1 MKMGKQARFGLL
13 ASTLFIM
20 LLVVNALALQ
30 QASAPQSAPASS
42 SSSAQKPAATP
53 SGSGLDEFAP
63 QSASGSQE
71 LAHASNEAAGED
83 DETAAFKY
91 SPAVRGIAKITGL
104 SLVMAYWICVVI
116 NFAIIA
122 VLVVMALKSN
132 LPAMFRGRTQSI
144 QKDIQEARHSSE
156 DAQRRFGEIESR
168 LSRMNVEIEEMQAKA
183 EADAR
188 AEEERMRAAIQ
199 QEKQKILQSAEQEVE
214 QATSA
219 ARRDLQKYA
228 AALTIELAEKG
239 IRVDAGEDKLLVED
253 FTAQLASQAS
263 RNGGS

>member
-1 MKMGKQARFGLL
+1 MMKMRKQFKFGLI
-13 ASTLFIM
+13 ASAVFIM
-20 LLVVNALALQ
+20 LLAINAFALQ
-30 QASAPQSAPASS
+30 EASAPQSAPASTP
-42 SSSAQKPAATP
+42 SAQKPAATP
-53 SGSGLDEFAP
+53 SGSRLDEFAP

-83 DETAAFKY
+83 DETAAFKF
-91 SPAVRGIAKITGL
+91 SPSVGWIAKHTGL
-104 SLVMAYWICVVI
+104 SVTTAYWLSVVL
-116 NFAIIA
+116 NFAVIAIA
-122 VLVVMALKSN
+122 VVLFMKSKM
-132 LPAMFRGRTQSI
+132 PAAFRGRTQSI

-156 DAQRRFGEIESR
+156 DAQRRLSEIESR
-168 LSRMNVEIEEMQAKA
+168 LSRMNLEIEGMQSKA

-188 AEEERMRAAIQ
+188 AEEERMRTAIQ

-214 QATSA
+214 QAASA

-228 AALTIELAEKG
+228 AALAIEMAEKG

-253 FTAQLASQAS
+253 FTAQLASQTN